1 MMSTFALF
9 VKAQI
14 HYQHL
19 LLIHSISCK
28 QLQLYANDTVSAQI
42 NVIILVVAVPH
53 FAVGGAFNAFWAM
66 VIISFCCLWFYC
78 GEILQK
84 RGYKLQE
91 TIYEL
96 ILY

>member
-53 FAVGGAFNAFWAM
+53 FAVSQWCFQRILGDGNNFILLSL
-66 VIISFCCLWFYC
+66 VLLC
-78 GEILQK
+78 GDFAKTRIQIA
-84 RGYKLQE
+84 GN
-91 TIYEL
+91 
-96 ILY
+96 